1 MDSGIFSR
9 TVVRPEI
16 MKQPMFSKEK
26 FPDFEKISVEIGF
39 GNGEN
44 PVHLAV
50 EEPDTLVVG
59 IELSFSCIMKL
70 LKKTSR
76 LGLNNVRVLKGDARF
91 ILRECFDDGVIDGL
105 FMNFPCP
112 WPKKRHIKRRVTN
125 SDFMDTVASILKTG
139 AFFEVVTDEYW
150 YAQAIRDSVA
160 GNKVLSVD
168 SLEENPGRKIRT
180 KYERKWLEEG
190 KNIYLVSIRKK
201 SEHNIE
207 RIIQGAEK
215 EMHCKL
221 PGSEILAKDLKQMK
235 GSGSSEG
242 AVHFVFR
249 NTYTDTEERNIFL
262 LECISTDEEFEQ
274 KFYFKVV
281 NDPGGAMI
289 KLDATTPVFRTPAVK
304 KALQFLCESLG

>member
-1 MDSGIFSR
+1 MDSAIFSKA
-9 TVVRPEI
+9 VIRPE
-16 MKQPMFSKEK
+16 MMEQPIFNKESFS
-26 FPDFEKISVEIGF
+26 DFEKISVEIGF

-50 EEPDTLVVG
+50 KDQNTLVVG
-59 IELSFSCIMKL
+59 IELSLSCIMKL

-91 ILRECFDDGVIDGL
+91 ILRECFDDGVIDSL

-112 WPKKRHIKRRVTN
+112 WPKKRHIKRRVTT
-125 SDFMDTVASILKTG
+125 SDFMDTVASVLKTG

-150 YAQAIRDSVA
+150 YAQAIRDSVE
-160 GNKVLSVD
+160 GHKVLSVD
-168 SLEENPGRKIRT
+168 SLEKNPGRKIRT

-190 KNIYLVSIRKK
+190 KNIYLVRIQKE
-201 SEHNIE
+201 SEHHIE
-207 RIIQGAEK
+207 RIIQGAEI

-235 GSGSSEG
+235 ESGSSEG
-242 AVHFVFR
+242 PVHFVFR

-281 NDPGGAMI
+281 NDSGGAMI

-304 KALQFLCESLG
+304 KALNFLCERLG